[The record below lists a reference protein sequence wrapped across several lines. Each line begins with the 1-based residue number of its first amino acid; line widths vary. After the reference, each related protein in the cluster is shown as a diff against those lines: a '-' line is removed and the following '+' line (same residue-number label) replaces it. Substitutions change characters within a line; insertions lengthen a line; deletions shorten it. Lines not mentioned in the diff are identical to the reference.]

1 MRTIQRL
8 YLYAVAFISL
18 EVVIWGL
25 IGLAR
30 STVAGE
36 VIGGSASQLASA
48 ISLIA
53 VGVPVFWLHWW
64 LSQRKAQDPEERFTW
79 LRAIFL
85 YGVLLATL
93 IPVVQNVLALFNRIG
108 LQVFGVP
115 ARLAFIGQGQSWIDN
130 GIAALMNGLMAFYF
144 YTVLRQDWGTLGQE
158 TAEKVETLPGTRR
171 LYRYI
176 WVIYGLAMT
185 VGGVQQVLSTI
196 FNARSVNAN
205 VPDASLAN
213 GLSLLIVGT
222 PLWVYAWRTVQVSLV
237 DQVESQAGLRRM
249 VIFVLSLVGT
259 GGVLV
264 PAGMVIDVIL
274 TGILGAP
281 RTLAGYITEI
291 GTPLS
296 NLIPFAGVW
305 SYYGLTRRRELSALT
320 DENRRAA
327 AKRLYQTILSSVGLA
342 TTFIGLNALLFYVV
356 DIFLSTVQPLG
367 GLRERL
373 AMALSTLVVG
383 LPLWLLSWRPM
394 VREAA
399 QQGEAGDHARRSLVR
414 KIYLYLA
421 LFTGVIGVMGS
432 AGALI
437 FQLLSKLLG
446 DPPDSFQRAVWTF
459 LGTFLLFSLLLAYHW
474 ATLRMDG
481 RQAQK
486 SLADRHAAFSV
497 LVLVPD
503 IGEFSDET
511 LKALQREMPTLPVII
526 HLVESGVPDERLS
539 QASLVILPG
548 ELAARPPEAIRI
560 WLQGYKGL
568 RLVVPTPADGW
579 LWIFGSGRTLTSL
592 AHQTA
597 QLTRHLA
604 EGETPPKPKET
615 SAWQV
620 ALYVLAGLVGIPI
633 LIGLLSALGELIF

>member
-30 STVAGE
+30 SMVAGE
-36 VIGGSASQLASA
+36 VIGGGASQLASA

-64 LSQRKAQDPEERFTW
+64 LSQRKVQDPAERFTW

-93 IPVVQNVLALFNRIG
+93 IPVAQNALAFFNRIG
-108 LQVFGVP
+108 LQVFDVP
-115 ARLAFIGQGQSWIDN
+115 VRMAFIGQGQSWIDN

-144 YTVLRQDWGTLGQE
+144 YTVLRQDWVVLGHT
-158 TAEKVETLPGTRR
+158 TAEKVETLPGIRR

-176 WVIYGLAMT
+176 WVIYGLAMV

-196 FNARSVNAN
+196 FNTVAVNAKA
-205 VPDASLAN
+205 PAAGLAN

-222 PLWVYAWRTVQVSLV
+222 PLWVYTWRTVQISLV
-237 DQVESQAGLRRM
+237 DQAESQAGLRRI
-249 VIFVLSLVGT
+249 VLFALSLVGI
-259 GGVLV
+259 GGLLL

-274 TGILGAP
+274 TGILGQP
-281 RTLAGYITEI
+281 RTLAGYLTEI

-296 NLIPFAGVW
+296 TLIPFAGVW
-305 SYYGLTRRRELSALT
+305 SYYGLARRRELSALA
-320 DENRRAA
+320 DENQRAA
-327 AKRLYQTILSSVGLA
+327 LQRLYQTILSSVGLA
-342 TTFIGLNALLFYVV
+342 ATFIGLNALLFYVV
-356 DIFLSTVQPLG
+356 DTILPTFQPLA

-373 AMALSTLVVG
+373 AMALSTLLIG
-383 LPLWLLSWRPM
+383 LPLWLLSWRPL

-399 QQGEAGDHARRSLVR
+399 QGGEVGDHARRSLVR

-446 DPPDSFQRAVWTF
+446 DPPDDFQRAVWT
-459 LGTFLLFSLLLAYHW
+459 LLATFLLFTLLLAYHW
-474 ATLRMDG
+474 ATLRADG
-481 RQAQK
+481 RLAQK

-497 LVLVPD
+497 LVLVPE
-503 IGEFSDET
+503 IGEFSQEI
-511 LKALQREMPTLPVII
+511 LKALQREMPTIPVII

-560 WLQGYKGL
+560 WLHGYNGL
-568 RLVVPTPADGW
+568 RLVVPTPVDGW
-579 LWIFGSGRTLTSL
+579 LWIFGSGRPLAGL
-592 AHQTA
+592 AHHTA
-597 QLTRHLA
+597 QVTRHLA
-604 EGETPPKPKET
+604 EGETPPKPRET
-615 SAWQV
+615 SAWLV
-620 ALYVLAGLVGIPI
+620 ALYVLAGLLGIPI